1 MSKAPATTER
11 VLPTRIGRY
20 RVLAELGQG
29 GMAVAYLARAGGVGG
44 FERLFAIKM
53 IHEHLCREPAFV
65 SMFLNEA
72 RLVAR
77 IHHPNVIPVYEV
89 DVDSGRYFLS
99 LDYVSGETLAQT
111 LWATL
116 KAQKKL
122 PPYTAIG
129 IVAAAAEGLHAA
141 HELRGGDGQLL
152 GVVHRDVAP
161 QNIMI
166 GYDGIVRVMDFGV
179 AKAQGQLHHSRPGTL
194 KGTLAY
200 MAPEQLCGAALDRRG
215 DIFSLGVILW
225 EAIACK
231 RLFKAKSDLVTGSRI
246 LKMEVPRLSEIQPE
260 CPPGL
265 EEIVSR
271 ALARDP
277 ALRYATAQELSDALH
292 GVLAK
297 AGQRAGA
304 SDVARLMAETFPE
317 RRERRREMERMAAA
331 PEPTGLFVVPTPIS
345 EAGLAPEQDENFAGV
360 IEVVDPGAPIELAE
374 PEPEPAPMVIPR
386 HSQPTEVIR
395 TRRRFTDD
403 GMDAADGSTTGGA
416 DPVGDESIARAIGW
430 RPGKGSLAV
439 AAALIAL
446 IGLFFWGGG
455 TRPSTPP
462 VAIAEPPEAVMPAV
476 VMPSRAEAEEAAPP
490 AAPVVDP
497 MPAAPLEEPAAAPP
511 AKRAAVARAPAR
523 APAPHPLSAP
533 RPDPKAPRPSGSPR
547 PSRDSLLIESS
558 DL

>member
-1 MSKAPATTER
+1 MPKAPATTER

-122 PPYTAIG
+122 PPFTAIG
-129 IVAAAAEGLHAA
+129 IVTAAAEGLHAA
-141 HELRGGDGQLL
+141 HELRGADGELL

-166 GYDGIVRVMDFGV
+166 GYDGVVRVMDFGV

-200 MAPEQLCGAALDRRG
+200 MAPEQLCGAQLDRRG

-246 LKMEVPRLSEIQPE
+246 LKMEIPRLSDLQPE

-265 EEIVSR
+265 EEVVAR

-277 ALRYATAQELSDALH
+277 DKRYATAQELSDALH

-297 AGQRAGA
+297 AGQRAAA

-317 RRERRREMERMAAA
+317 RRERRRELERMAAA
-331 PEPTGLFVVPTPIS
+331 PEPRGLFVVPTPIS
-345 EAGLAPEQDENFAGV
+345 EAIAPEQDEDFAGV
-360 IEVVDPGAPIELAE
+360 IEVVDPVAPLELAE
-374 PEPEPAPMVIPR
+374 HEPEPAPMVLPR
-386 HSQPTEVIR
+386 RSQPVEARRASTDGTASEVI
-395 TRRRFTDD
+395 
-403 GMDAADGSTTGGA
+403 
-416 DPVGDESIARAIGW
+416 GDESIARAIGW
-430 RPGKGSLAV
+430 RPGKAILAV
-439 AAALIAL
+439 AVGMVALV
-446 IGLFFWGGG
+446 GLVSLGGG
-455 TRPSTPP
+455 ARPATPP
-462 VAIAEPPEAVMPAV
+462 VAVTAPDRQAAEAVVPSV
-476 VMPSRAEAEEAAPP
+476 VMPSRAEAAEAPPPPANAAAVVDAAP
-490 AAPVVDP
+490 
-497 MPAAPLEEPAAAPP
+497 APP
-511 AKRAAVARAPAR
+511 SPTPALAAKRAPAAARAPAR
-523 APAPHPLSAP
+523 APLARPLSAP
-533 RPDPKAPRPSGSPR
+533 PPEPKATPRPR
-547 PSRDSLLIESS
+547 RDSLLIESG